1 MPPAKRD
8 PHNSLTVLEE
18 REKRAR
24 FSGVSCPRSIWLNL
38 DLYLSSSFLMQPS
51 TMYKRSFLSHALVP
65 QGLSS
70 EHTCHTFLP
79 DHRCQESPQNVS
91 SLSLDGEERGRE
103 IGGSACS
110 HACPVCW
117 LCPAE
122 VGSWLYALSRRLH
135 LLLRRE
141 PP

>member
-51 TMYKRSFLSHALVP
+51 TMYKLLSYLKAYHPSTRATLFCLTIAAKNLPKTSARSHWM
-65 QGLSS
+65 
-70 EHTCHTFLP
+70 EK
-79 DHRCQESPQNVS
+79 RE
-91 SLSLDGEERGRE
+91 GEGE

-135 LLLRRE
+135 LLLRRG